1 MHKLHIL
8 NKLIL
13 ILGVTVC
20 QFGRA
25 DAQTIYTSSWGKD
38 APLTIGGLSAL
49 GVGFYLESKIEPL
62 KPAEI
67 AKLNR
72 AEVNSLDRFATHQW
86 SPKAA
91 KASDWIRNA
100 NLLAPFLLLSSER
113 VQNNAGRFMLMYL
126 ETLALSNGA
135 SLVIKSLV
143 KRKRP
148 FVYNEKVPMEEK
160 LKIYARKS
168 FYSGHAT
175 MGFVSATFFA
185 RTYQD
190 FFPDSDWR
198 AAVWG
203 ISMGSAGAVAL
214 LRVFAGKH
222 YFSDV
227 IAGGV
232 VGALIG
238 YGIPEIHERKFN
250 KTNDDS
256 AFVLSF
262 QIPL

>member
-49 GVGFYLESKIEPL
+49 GVGFYLESKIEPM

-67 AKLNR
+67 LQ
-72 AEVNSLDRFATHQW
+72 NSIAPKSIRWIDSRHINGRRKPQKPATGFVTQICWRRFCCSHPNGCKTT
-86 SPKAA
+86 P
-91 KASDWIRNA
+91 D
-100 NLLAPFLLLSSER
+100 
-113 VQNNAGRFMLMYL
+113 GMLMYL

-222 YFSDV
+222 YF
-227 IAGGV
+227 
-232 VGALIG
+232 
-238 YGIPEIHERKFN
+238 
-250 KTNDDS
+250 
-256 AFVLSF
+256 
-262 QIPL
+262 QM